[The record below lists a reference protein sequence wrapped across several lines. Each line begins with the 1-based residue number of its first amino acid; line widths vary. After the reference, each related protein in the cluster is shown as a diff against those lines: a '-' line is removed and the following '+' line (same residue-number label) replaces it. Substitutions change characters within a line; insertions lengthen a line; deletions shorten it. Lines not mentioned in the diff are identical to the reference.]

1 MLTVYGRA
9 TSSNVQA
16 VLWALEE
23 LGVAYERLDYGEGHA
38 SLDSSEFRALN
49 PHGLIPVLRDGDVAI
64 WESVAILRYLATT
77 HAKAPFWPTEPL
89 ARAQVDM
96 WAEWAKRNVA
106 DGFTGP
112 IFWRVVR
119 TPRAR
124 WDKPAIA
131 QAVAALDATLARA
144 EAQLAQHDFLCGD
157 ALSLADIVLGHVLYR
172 YFDIEIDRASLPNL
186 RRYADR
192 LAARPAYKRT
202 VMVSYETLRDTI

>member
-1 MLTVYGRA
+1 MLIVYGRA

-23 LGVAYERLDYGEGHA
+23 LGLDYERLDYGEGHA
-38 SLDSSEFRALN
+38 SLDSPEFRTLN

-64 WESVAILRYLATT
+64 WESAAILRYLASL
-77 HAKAPFWPTEPL
+77 HGEAPFWPKDL
-89 ARAQVDM
+89 LGRAQVDM

-124 WDKPAIA
+124 WDVPAIT
-131 QAVAALDATLARA
+131 QAVATLDATLARA
-144 EAQLAQHDFLCGD
+144 ETQLSNHNYLCGD
-157 ALSLADIVLGHVLYR
+157 DLTLADIVLGHVLYR
-172 YFDIEIDRASLPNL
+172 YFDIEIDRAPLPNL
-186 RRYADR
+186 HRYAEM
-192 LAARPAYKRT
+192 LAARPAYRST